1 MRSGI
6 LEIVG
11 IFLVVVGACGL
22 MGAAAM
28 VSVALAVAAG
38 AVFVLL
44 AGVIAI
50 YVAVTL
56 EQQATAARA
65 AQGPVRGEPR

>member
-11 IFLVVVGACGL
+11 VFLVVVGACGL
-22 MGAAAM
+22 VGAAAL
-28 VSVALAVAAG
+28 VSIALAVAAG

-44 AGVIAI
+44 GGVIAI
-50 YVAVTL
+50 YVAVML
-56 EQQATAARA
+56 EQQTRAT
-65 AQGPVRGEPR
+65 PPPRGEPR